1 MPDGN
6 TNIVRTV
13 LAAPPAPLTEP
24 PFSPF
29 SPRSLEA
36 AMQLA
41 EFLCRAKTLPEFLRG
56 NPADMLLVIEQAARW
71 RMSPFA
77 VAQGAY
83 SVKGKLGFEGKLIH
97 AAIESSPLIVGYI
110 DYAFA
115 GTGDDRTVT
124 VSAARRG
131 ETNPRALT
139 VRLGDVRTTNEQWTR
154 QPDQQLCYHA
164 VRVWSRRYAPSVLA
178 GVYAPE
184 EFDGPTLDAVAE
196 PVRVNDYAA
205 AHDLDDGI
213 PALDDPPPES
223 TPTSDLREAINDAV
237 PLRQQKPTVAA
248 WLDQFAETL
257 NRCATREQTEA
268 LLLSDES
275 LKASR
280 TLRGAARARLRE
292 LMDAALA
299 RHEG

>member
-1 MPDGN
+1 MPD
-6 TNIVRTV
+6 TNIARTV
-13 LAAPPAPLTEP
+13 PAAPPTSVTEP

-29 SPRSLEA
+29 TPRSLEA

-41 EFLCRAKTLPEFLRG
+41 EFLCRARTIPEFLRG
-56 NPADMLLVIEQAARW
+56 NSGDMLMVIEQAARW

-77 VAQGAY
+77 VAQCAY

-97 AAIESSPLIVGYI
+97 AAVESSPMIVGYI
-110 DYAFA
+110 DYSFA
-115 GTGDDRTVT
+115 GAGNDRTVT
-124 VSAARRG
+124 VSATRRG
-131 ETNPRALT
+131 ETKPRRLA
-139 VRLGDVRTTNEQWTR
+139 VRLGDVRTTNEIWTR
-154 QPDQQLCYHA
+154 QPDQQLCYAA
-164 VRVWSRRYAPSVLA
+164 VRVWARRYTPSVLA

-184 EFDGPTLDAVAE
+184 EFNGIVI
-196 PVRVNDYAA
+196 
-205 AHDLDDGI
+205 DGI
-213 PALDDPPPES
+213 AGAADAPELEIGASDDVPLSDAPPEP
-223 TPTSDLREAINDAV
+223 TQTSDLRDAINDAV
-237 PLRQQKPTVAA
+237 PLHSQKPTVAA

-257 NRCATREQTEA
+257 DRCTTREQTEA

-280 TLRGAARARLRE
+280 TLRGAVRARLRE